1 MNCEVNQEDGVVLG
15 WSLVGGGN
23 GKAVVA
29 TLCANNIADCG
40 NCGVCSKG
48 VL

>member
-1 MNCEVNQEDGVVLG
+1 MNCEVNQEDGVVL
-15 WSLVGGGN
+15 VAAAAGN

-40 NCGVCSKG
+40 NCGVCSNG

>member
-1 MNCEVNQEDGVVLG
+1 MNCEVNQEDGAVVVV
-15 WSLVGGGN
+15 VGGGN

-48 VL
+48 IL